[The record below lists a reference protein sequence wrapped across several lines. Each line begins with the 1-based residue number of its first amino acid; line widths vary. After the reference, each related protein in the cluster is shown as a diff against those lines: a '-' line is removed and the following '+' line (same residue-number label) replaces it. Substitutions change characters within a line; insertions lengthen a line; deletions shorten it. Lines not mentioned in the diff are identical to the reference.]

1 MARFNVGD
9 KAVYPAHGVGE
20 IKRIES
26 KNLGGASVDC
36 YVLSI
41 ISSGATVM
49 VPVAAS
55 EKAGMRFLMSDDEI
69 NRIFTIL
76 KSPSKISS
84 RAWNKR
90 CREFNDKLRSGS
102 MDEVAEVL
110 RDLWQQQELKG
121 LSFGEK
127 QMLSKC
133 RDLVVSEI
141 SAAQNVPTEQ
151 IEGQISRLFV
161 VSE

>member
-1 MARFNVGD
+1 MARFSVGD

-20 IKRIES
+20 IKRIEART
-26 KNLGGASVDC
+26 LGGSSVDC

-41 ISSGATVM
+41 LSSGATVM
-49 VPVAAS
+49 VPVNAS
-55 EKAGMRFLMSDDEI
+55 EKAGMRF
-69 NRIFTIL
+69 N
-76 KSPSKISS
+76 

-110 RDLWQQQELKG
+110 RDLWQQQEVKG

-127 QMLSKC
+127 QMLTKC
-133 RDLVVSEI
+133 RELVVSEI
-141 SAAQNVPTEQ
+141 SAAQNIPEEE
-151 IEGQISRLFV
+151 IECELSKLFV
-161 VSE
+161 VSH